1 MKAFDLKPETAN
13 SKLELGVSLVELIVS
28 IVVIGISVA
37 GILLALNTT
46 LRGSGDPLVEKQAL
60 AIAEAFLEEV
70 ELMPFTYCD
79 PDDPNA
85 ATATSAA
92 GCTGG
97 AGGPNDE
104 SKLPLGPEA
113 GEARSSATS
122 PFDNVSDYNGYD
134 TNNEVPSGIKD
145 ITGTAIPGLGAY
157 RAVIT
162 VAQQSIPLVGAV
174 PAIPAADS
182 LLITVTVTGP
192 ANTSVS
198 LHGYRT
204 RYAPNALP

>member
-1 MKAFDLKPETAN
+1 
-13 SKLELGVSLVELIVS
+13 VSLVELIVT
-28 IVVIGISVA
+28 IVVIGVSVA
-37 GILLALNTT
+37 GILLALTMT
-46 LRGSGDPLVEKQAL
+46 LRASADPLVAKQAL

-70 ELMPFTYCD
+70 QLMPSTYCD

-85 ATATSAA
+85 ATAVDAS

-97 AGGPNDE
+97 VGGVYKENIGPETTGGPGTQE
-104 SKLPLGPEA
+104 K
-113 GEARSSATS
+113 RSSTTY
-122 PFDNVSDYNGYD
+122 PFDNVNDYNGYD
-134 TNNEVPSGIKD
+134 SNNEAPPGITDISGA
-145 ITGTAIPGLGAY
+145 AISSLGGY

-162 VAQQSIPLVGAV
+162 VVEQAIPAVGTIPAV
-174 PAIPAADS
+174 PAADS